1 MNMNSTT
8 KQPMTQR
15 QTQAERKA
23 MSERRLL
30 DAAADLVA
38 EGGIAAATFERVGAL
53 AGCSRGLVSQRFGS
67 KDGLIAALVT
77 DLREQFEQEISEI
90 RLDDLAPHEAL
101 IGFVDLYFSAL
112 WQHPTQSAYHVLLAE
127 SIGAQPQLRPLFA
140 DVHDTVREQLRGFIE
155 GAQKEGSIPR
165 EIDADATALSIGAL
179 LLGMTIQSIVNPTTD
194 IERVR
199 RNAMTTLRAALQ
211 MVDV

>member
-1 MNMNSTT
+1 MNSRT
-8 KQPMTQR
+8 KEPVTQR

-38 EGGIAAATFERVGAL
+38 ERGIAATTFEKVGER

-67 KDGLIAALVT
+67 KDGLIAALVK
-77 DLREQFEQEISEI
+77 DVREQFEQEISESQ
-90 RLDDLAPHEAL
+90 LNELSPHEAL

-112 WQHPTQSAYHVLLAE
+112 WQHRTQSAYHVLLAE
-127 SIGAQPQLRPLFA
+127 SISAQPQLRPLFA
-140 DVHDTVREQLRGFIE
+140 DVHDKVREQLRDFIE
-155 GAQKEGSIPR
+155 RAQKERTIPST
-165 EIDADATALSIGAL
+165 IDADATALSVGAL

-194 IERVR
+194 IDRVR
-199 RNAMTTLRAALQ
+199 RNVVTTLRGALQ
-211 MVDV
+211 ID